1 MMLPGMTMNAEDLSR
16 MMSSSA
22 LIASWGAAE
31 LQDLVE
37 RAALCP
43 MKKGDALLH
52 QGDGGD
58 YLIILLDG
66 TIRVSMVASNGRE
79 IILDYLE
86 PGSVIGEIALLDGG
100 ERTASVTALG
110 EGQYLKIGAKAFREV
125 LEKHPSVAWRLLR
138 EMARRLRNANNT
150 IESDRAYASGPRLA
164 RTLQRLMQKGVEG
177 DGLRLDLSQS
187 ELGAFAGISREN
199 INRQLGSWADAG
211 IVALDQG
218 RVRILDRDVLEEI
231 AMAAE

>member
-1 MMLPGMTMNAEDLSR
+1 
-16 MMSSSA
+16 
-22 LIASWGAAE
+22 ASWGSAE
-31 LQDLVE
+31 LQDLLE
-37 RAALCP
+37 RASLCS
-43 MKKGDALLH
+43 MKKGEVLLH
-52 QGDGGD
+52 QGDHGD

-86 PGSVIGEIALLDGG
+86 PGSVLGEIALLDGG

-110 EGQYLKIGAKAFREV
+110 EGKYLKLGAPAFREV

-164 RTLQRLMQKGVEG
+164 RSLQRLVQNGAQGVA
-177 DGLRLDLSQS
+177 LRLSQS

-199 INRQLGSWADAG
+199 INRQLGAWADAG
-211 IVALDQG
+211 IIALEHG
-218 RVRILDRDVLEEI
+218 RVRVLDMDVLEEI

>member
-1 MMLPGMTMNAEDLSR
+1 MIMNAEDLSR
-16 MMSSSA
+16 MMPSNA
-22 LIASWGAAE
+22 LISSWGAAE
-31 LQDLVE
+31 LQDLLE
-37 RAALCP
+37 RAQLCP
-43 MKKGDALLH
+43 MKKGDVLLH
-52 QGDGGD
+52 QGDAGD

-86 PGSVIGEIALLDGG
+86 PGAVIGEIALLDGG
-100 ERTASVTALG
+100 ERTASATALG
-110 EGQYLKIGAKAFREV
+110 EGKYLKLGAKAFREV

-164 RTLQRLMQKGVEG
+164 RTLQRLMQTGAQG
-177 DGLRLDLSQS
+177 AALRLDLSQS

-199 INRQLGSWADAG
+199 INRQLGAWADAG
-211 IVALDQG
+211 IVSLESG
-218 RVRILDRDVLEEI
+218 RVRVLDRDVLEEI

>member
-1 MMLPGMTMNAEDLSR
+1 MVPGMIMNAEELSR
-16 MMSSSA
+16 IMSGNA

-31 LQDLVE
+31 LQDLLE
-37 RAALCP
+37 RASLCP
-43 MKKGDALLH
+43 MKKGDVLLH
-52 QGDGGD
+52 QGDPGD
-58 YLIILLDG
+58 YLVILLDG

-86 PGSVIGEIALLDGG
+86 AGSVLGEIAMLDGG

-110 EGQYLKIGAKAFREV
+110 EGQYLKIGARAFREV
-125 LEKHPSVAWRLLR
+125 LEKHPSVAWRLLK

-164 RTLQRLMQKGVEG
+164 RSLQRLIQGGAEGVA
-177 DGLRLDLSQS
+177 LKLSQS

-199 INRQLGSWADAG
+199 INRQLGAWADAG
-211 IVALDQG
+211 IVALEHG
-218 RVRILDRDVLEEI
+218 RVRVLDMDVLEEI

>member
-1 MMLPGMTMNAEDLSR
+1 MVMNAEDLSK
-16 MMSSSA
+16 MMHESA
-22 LIASWGAAE
+22 LIASWDAAE
-31 LQDLVE
+31 LQDLLE
-37 RAALCP
+37 RAQLCP
-43 MKKGDALLH
+43 MKKGDVLLH
-52 QGDGGD
+52 QGDAGD

-86 PGSVIGEIALLDGG
+86 PGAVIGEIALLDGG

-110 EGQYLKIGAKAFREV
+110 EGKYLKLGAKAFRDV

-138 EMARRLRNANNT
+138 VMARRLRNANNT

-164 RTLQRLMQKGVEG
+164 RTLQRLMQKGAEG
-177 DGLRLDLSQS
+177 AALRLDLSQS

-199 INRQLGSWADAG
+199 INRQLGAWADVG
-211 IVALDQG
+211 IVALESG
-218 RVRILDRDVLEEI
+218 RVRVLDRDVLEEI

>member
-1 MMLPGMTMNAEDLSR
+1 MNAEDLAR
-16 MMSSSA
+16 IMPAHA

-31 LQDLVE
+31 LQDLLE

-43 MKKGDALLH
+43 MKRGDVLLH
-52 QGDGGD
+52 QGDPGD
-58 YLIILLDG
+58 YLIILMDG

-86 PGSVIGEIALLDGG
+86 PGAVIGEIALLDGG
-100 ERTASVTALG
+100 ERTASVVALG
-110 EGQYLKIGAKAFREV
+110 EGRYLKIGAKAFREV
-125 LEKHPSVAWRLLR
+125 LERHPSVAWRLLQ

-150 IESDRAYASGPRLA
+150 IESDRAFASGPRLA
-164 RTLQRLMQKGVEG
+164 RTLQRLMQMGAAG
-177 DGLRLDLSQS
+177 AALRLDLSQS

-199 INRQLGSWADAG
+199 INRQLGAWSEAG
-211 IVALDQG
+211 IVSLDQG
-218 RVRILDRDVLEEI
+218 RVRVLDRGVLEEI

>member
-1 MMLPGMTMNAEDLSR
+1 MAWSGMIMNAEDLSR
-16 MMSSSA
+16 MMSGSTLLA
-22 LIASWGAAE
+22 AWGAAE
-31 LQDLVE
+31 LQDLLE

-43 MKKGDALLH
+43 MKKGDVLLH
-52 QGDGGD
+52 QGDVGD
-58 YLIILLDG
+58 HLVIVLDG

-86 PGSVIGEIALLDGG
+86 PGSVIGEIAMLDGG

-110 EGQYLKIGAKAFREV
+110 EGKYVKIGSRAFREV

-138 EMARRLRNANNT
+138 DMARRLRNANNT
-150 IESDRAYASGPRLA
+150 IESDRAFASGPRLA
-164 RTLQRLMQKGVEG
+164 RSLQRLMQNGAEGVA
-177 DGLRLDLSQS
+177 LRLSQS

-199 INRQLGSWADAG
+199 INRQLGAWSDAG
-211 IVALDQG
+211 IVALEQG
-218 RVRILDRDVLEEI
+218 RVRVLDKDVLEEI

>member
-1 MMLPGMTMNAEDLSR
+1 MNAEDLSR
-16 MMSSSA
+16 IMPANA
-22 LIASWGAAE
+22 LISTWGAAE
-31 LQDLVE
+31 LQDLLE
-37 RAALCP
+37 RATLCP
-43 MKKGDALLH
+43 MKKGDVLLH
-52 QGDGGD
+52 QGDNGD

-86 PGSVIGEIALLDGG
+86 AGSVLGEIALLDGG

-110 EGQYLKIGAKAFREV
+110 EGKYLKLGAKVFREV

-150 IESDRAYASGPRLA
+150 IESDRAFASGPRLA
-164 RTLQRLMQKGVEG
+164 RTLQRLMLAG
-177 DGLRLDLSQS
+177 DTGAGLRLDLSQS

-199 INRQLGSWADAG
+199 INRQLGAWADSG
-211 IVALDQG
+211 IVALENG
-218 RVRILDRDVLEEI
+218 RVRVLDRDVLEEI

>member
-1 MMLPGMTMNAEDLSR
+1 MSVPGMKMNAEDLSR
-16 MMSSSA
+16 IMSANA
-22 LIASWGAAE
+22 LIASWGANE
-31 LQDLVE
+31 LQDLLE

-43 MKKGDALLH
+43 MKKGDVLLH
-52 QGDGGD
+52 QGDPGD

-110 EGQYLKIGAKAFREV
+110 EGQYLKLGAKAFRDV

-150 IESDRAYASGPRLA
+150 IESDRAFASGPRLA
-164 RTLQRLMQKGVEG
+164 RSLQRLMQNGAEGVA
-177 DGLRLDLSQS
+177 LRLSQS

-199 INRQLGSWADAG
+199 INRQLGAWADAG
-211 IVALDQG
+211 IVALEQG
-218 RVRILDRDVLEEI
+218 RVRVLDMEILEEI

>member
-1 MMLPGMTMNAEDLSR
+1 MLITGTVMNAEDLSR
-16 MMSSSA
+16 MMSSGA
-22 LIASWGAAE
+22 LIATWGAAE
-31 LQDLVE
+31 LQDLLE
-37 RAALCP
+37 RAALCA
-43 MKKGDALLH
+43 MKKGDVLLH
-52 QGDGGD
+52 QGDAGD

-86 PGSVIGEIALLDGG
+86 PGSVVGEIALLDGG
-100 ERTASVTALG
+100 DRTASVTALG

-125 LEKHPSVAWRLLR
+125 LGKHPSVAWRLLG
-138 EMARRLRNANNT
+138 ELARRLRNANNT

-177 DGLRLDLSQS
+177 AGLRLDLSQG

-211 IVALDQG
+211 IVALEHGRIRVLDQ
-218 RVRILDRDVLEEI
+218 DVLEEI

>member
-1 MMLPGMTMNAEDLSR
+1 MIMNAEDLSK
-16 MMSSSA
+16 MMPANA
-22 LIASWGAAE
+22 LISSWGGAE
-31 LQDLVE
+31 LQDLLE
-37 RAALCP
+37 RAQLCP
-43 MKKGDALLH
+43 MKKGDVLLH
-52 QGDGGD
+52 QGDAGD

-86 PGSVIGEIALLDGG
+86 PGAVIGEIALLDGG
-100 ERTASVTALG
+100 ERTASATALG
-110 EGQYLKIGAKAFREV
+110 EGRYLKLGAKTFREV

-150 IESDRAYASGPRLA
+150 IESDRAFASGPRLA
-164 RTLQRLMQKGVEG
+164 RTLQRLMQRGAEG
-177 DGLRLDLSQS
+177 AALRLDLSQS

-199 INRQLGSWADAG
+199 INRQLGAWSDAG
-211 IVALDQG
+211 IVSLESG
-218 RVRILDRDVLEEI
+218 RVRVLDRDVLEEI

>member
-1 MMLPGMTMNAEDLSR
+1 MNAEDLSR
-16 MMSSSA
+16 MMPGNA
-22 LIASWGAAE
+22 LLASWGASE
-31 LQDLVE
+31 LQDLLE
-37 RAALCP
+37 RATLCA
-43 MKKGDALLH
+43 MKKGDVLLH
-52 QGDGGD
+52 QGDRGD

-86 PGSVIGEIALLDGG
+86 AGSVLGEIALLDGG
-100 ERTASVTALG
+100 ERTASATALG
-110 EGQYLKIGAKAFREV
+110 DGQYLKLGARAFREV

-138 EMARRLRNANNT
+138 ELARRLRNANNT

-164 RTLQRLMQKGVEG
+164 RSLQRLVQNGAQGVA
-177 DGLRLDLSQS
+177 LKLSQS

-199 INRQLGSWADAG
+199 INRQLGAWADAG
-211 IVALDQG
+211 VVELEHG
-218 RVRILDRDVLEEI
+218 RVRVLDMDVLEEI

>member
-1 MMLPGMTMNAEDLSR
+1 MIMNAQDLSR
-16 MMSSSA
+16 LMPANA
-22 LIASWGAAE
+22 LIGAWDAAE
-31 LQDLVE
+31 LQDLLE
-37 RAALCP
+37 RATLCP
-43 MKKGDALLH
+43 MKKGDVMLH
-52 QGDGGD
+52 QGDPGD
-58 YLIILLDG
+58 HLIILLDG

-100 ERTASVTALG
+100 ERTASATALG
-110 EGQYLKIGAKAFREV
+110 EGQFLKIGATAFRDV
-125 LEKHPSVAWRLLR
+125 LEKHPRMAWRLLQ

-164 RTLQRLMQKGVEG
+164 RTLQRLMQRGAEG
-177 DGLRLDLSQS
+177 AALRLDLSQG

-199 INRQLGSWADAG
+199 INRQLGAWADSG
-211 IVALDQG
+211 IVSLEHG
-218 RVRILDRDVLEEI
+218 RVRVLDKDVLEEI

>member
-1 MMLPGMTMNAEDLSR
+1 MLIAGTVMNAEDLSR
-16 MMSSSA
+16 MMSSRA
-22 LIASWGAAE
+22 LIATWGAAE
-31 LQDLVE
+31 LQDLLE

-43 MKKGDALLH
+43 MKKGDVLLH

-86 PGSVIGEIALLDGG
+86 PGSVVGEIAMLDGG
-100 ERTASVTALG
+100 DRTASVTALG

-125 LEKHPSVAWRLLR
+125 LEKHPSVAWRLLG
-138 EMARRLRNANNT
+138 ELARRLRNANNT

-177 DGLRLDLSQS
+177 AGLRLDLSQS

-211 IVALDQG
+211 IVALEHG
-218 RVRILDRDVLEEI
+218 RVRVLDQDVLEEI

>member
-1 MMLPGMTMNAEDLSR
+1 MLITGTVMNAEDLSR
-16 MMSSSA
+16 MMSSGA
-22 LIASWGAAE
+22 LIATWGAAE
-31 LQDLVE
+31 LQDLLK
-37 RAALCP
+37 RAALCA
-43 MKKGDALLH
+43 MRKGDVLLH
-52 QGDGGD
+52 QGDAGD

-86 PGSVIGEIALLDGG
+86 PGSVVGEIALLDGG
-100 ERTASVTALG
+100 DRTASVTALG

-125 LEKHPSVAWRLLR
+125 LEKHPSVAWRLLG
-138 EMARRLRNANNT
+138 ELARRLRNANNT

-177 DGLRLDLSQS
+177 AGLRLDLSQG

-211 IVALDQG
+211 IVALEHGRIRVLDQ
-218 RVRILDRDVLEEI
+218 DVLEEI

>member
-1 MMLPGMTMNAEDLSR
+1 MNAEDLSR
-16 MMSSSA
+16 MMSSGA

-31 LQDLVE
+31 LQDLLE

-43 MKKGDALLH
+43 MKKGDVLLH

-86 PGSVIGEIALLDGG
+86 PGSVVGEIALLDGG

-110 EGQYLKIGAKAFREV
+110 EGQYLKLGAKAFREV
-125 LEKHPSVAWRLLR
+125 LEKHPSVAWRLLG
-138 EMARRLRNANNT
+138 ELARRLRNANNT

-177 DGLRLDLSQS
+177 PGLRLDLSQS

-218 RVRILDRDVLEEI
+218 RVRVLDQDVLEEI

>member
-1 MMLPGMTMNAEDLSR
+1 MNAEDLSR
-16 MMSSSA
+16 MMPGNA
-22 LIASWGAAE
+22 LLASWGASE
-31 LQDLVE
+31 LQDLLE
-37 RAALCP
+37 RATLCA
-43 MKKGDALLH
+43 MKKGDVLLH
-52 QGDGGD
+52 QGDRGD

-86 PGSVIGEIALLDGG
+86 AGSVLGEIALLDGG
-100 ERTASVTALG
+100 ERTASATALG
-110 EGQYLKIGAKAFREV
+110 DGQYLKLGARAFREV

-138 EMARRLRNANNT
+138 ELARRLRNANNT

-164 RTLQRLMQKGVEG
+164 RSLQRLIHNGAQGVA
-177 DGLRLDLSQS
+177 LKLSQS

-199 INRQLGSWADAG
+199 INRQLGAWADAG
-211 IVALDQG
+211 VVELEHG
-218 RVRILDRDVLEEI
+218 RVRVLDMDVLEEI

>member
-1 MMLPGMTMNAEDLSR
+1 MNADDLSR
-16 MMSSSA
+16 MVSANA

-31 LQDLVE
+31 FDDLLE
-37 RAALCP
+37 CATLSQ
-43 MKKGDALLH
+43 MKKGDVLLH
-52 QGDGGD
+52 QGDPGD

-110 EGQYLKIGAKAFREV
+110 EGQYLKLGAPAFRGI
-125 LEKHPSVAWRLLR
+125 LERHPSVAWRLLR

-150 IESDRAYASGPRLA
+150 IESDRAFASGPRLA
-164 RTLQRLMQKGVEG
+164 RSLQRLISNGAEG
-177 DGLRLDLSQS
+177 APIRLSQS

-199 INRQLGSWADAG
+199 INRQLGAWAEAG
-211 IVALDQG
+211 IVALEQG
-218 RVRILDRDVLEEI
+218 RVRVIDMSVLEEI

>member
-1 MMLPGMTMNAEDLSR
+1 MNAEDLSR
-16 MMSSSA
+16 IMSSSA
-22 LIASWGAAE
+22 LLSSWGAAE
-31 LQDLVE
+31 LQDLLE
-37 RAALCP
+37 RAALCAT
-43 MKKGDALLH
+43 KKGDVLLH
-52 QGDGGD
+52 QGDRGD

-110 EGQYLKIGAKAFREV
+110 EGQYLKLGSKAFREV
-125 LEKHPSVAWRLLR
+125 LEKHPSMAWRLLQ

-164 RTLQRLMQKGVEG
+164 RSLQRLMQNGAEGVA
-177 DGLRLDLSQS
+177 LKLSQS

-199 INRQLGSWADAG
+199 INRQLGAWADAG
-211 IVALDQG
+211 VVALEQG
-218 RVRILDRDVLEEI
+218 RVRILDMEVLEEI